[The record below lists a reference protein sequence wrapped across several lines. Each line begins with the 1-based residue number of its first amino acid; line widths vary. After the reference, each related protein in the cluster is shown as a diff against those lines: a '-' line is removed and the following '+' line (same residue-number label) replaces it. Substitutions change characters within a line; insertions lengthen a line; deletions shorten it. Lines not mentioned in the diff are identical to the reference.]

1 MGAGPGAGYRPPLEP
16 GRGPGW
22 TLLAEAVAARVR
34 PSEIDTIYLFRP
46 YKREG
51 REWGTAV
58 VTCRAAEGGGRLR
71 VYTARYMLVVRG
83 KERGQSKIAVEE
95 TGLSPA
101 EVIAQVMQAAAERT
115 ADSEPPVAVGPAA
128 WYEGDEEVTR

>member
-1 MGAGPGAGYRPPLEP
+1 MGAGPGAGYRAPLDP

-22 TLLAEAVAARVR
+22 ALLADAVAARV
-34 PSEIDTIYLFRP
+34 PPAEIDTIYLFRP

-58 VTCRAAEGGGRLR
+58 VTRRAADGGGRLR
-71 VYTARYMLVVRG
+71 VYTARYMLIVRG
-83 KERGQSKIAVEE
+83 KERGQSKLAVEE

-115 ADSEPPVAVGPAA
+115 GDPEPPVAVGPAV
-128 WYEGDEEVTR
+128 WYDDKEVTG

>member
-1 MGAGPGAGYRPPLEP
+1 MGASAGPGDRPPVVP

-22 TLLAEAVAARVR
+22 AKLAEAVARHVPPA
-34 PSEIDTIYLFRP
+34 EIETIYLFRP
-46 YKREG
+46 LKREG

-58 VTCRAAEGGGRLR
+58 VARRPTEGGGRLR

-83 KERGQSKIAVEE
+83 KERGQSRVEVVE

-101 EVIAQVMQAAAERT
+101 AVIEQVMQAT
-115 ADSEPPVAVGPAA
+115 ADRTGDPEPPVAVGAA
-128 WYEGDEEVTR
+128 VWYES

>member
-1 MGAGPGAGYRPPLEP
+1 MGAGAGAGDHPPVAP

-22 TLLAEAVAARVR
+22 AKLAEAVAKQVPPA
-34 PSEIDTIYLFRP
+34 EIETIYLFTP
-46 YKREG
+46 LKREG

-58 VTCRAAEGGGRLR
+58 VARRSAEGGGRLR

-83 KERGQSKIAVEE
+83 KERGQSRVEVME

-101 EVIAQVMQAAAERT
+101 EVIAQVMQAT
-115 ADSEPPVAVGPAA
+115 ADRVGDPEPPVAVGAA
-128 WYEGDEEVTR
+128 VWYEG

>member
-1 MGAGPGAGYRPPLEP
+1 MGAGAGAGDHPPVAP

-22 TLLAEAVAARVR
+22 AKLAEAVAKQV
-34 PSEIDTIYLFRP
+34 PPDEIETIYLFTP
-46 YKREG
+46 LKREG

-58 VTCRAAEGGGRLR
+58 VARRSAEGGGRLR

-83 KERGQSKIAVEE
+83 KERGQSRVEVIE

-101 EVIAQVMQAAAERT
+101 EVIAQVMQATAERT
-115 ADSEPPVAVGPAA
+115 GDREPPVAVGAA
-128 WYEGDEEVTR
+128 VWYEG